1 MVKESRCKESLEK
14 VVKNVNK
21 FDGDLAKWKKNIQ
34 SSDVFVTSI
43 EQECQIVRLN
53 SIINKYMIIIKPSIT
68 IIIFVLICK
77 II

>member
-34 SSDVFVTSI
+34 SSDVFVTII